1 MKNLLS
7 LLLPLAL
14 LLSLTACGEKSADEA
29 ARQTPPTLTVT
40 GANACSVTLKSSSY
54 DWTYTQG
61 LQSMTVIACGA
72 HPLDETSRDIT
83 PVLEMPFAVSA
94 AYFYTVTLDFG
105 DNSPD
110 SVSLRCWPS
119 DAWGSTGIPSETVTA
134 QRQDNGTFRAELP
147 QSDGIF
153 AVDALW
159 DGSSATYTFCTQA
172 EGSEELHPGA
182 VLSIGES
189 EDIRKIDISW
199 RSGSVNIYTAEQ
211 SAQISVKEESTAPL
225 AESEKMVCAIDGDTL
240 RIHFLGDAYRG
251 SYDGEKYLDVG
262 LPRELVS
269 AGHFEE
275 IKVETTDAYTIVGAD
290 VSGSIKLSTVGG
302 DARVMGAT
310 CPMVEIETVNGS
322 VGVVDGTWARVN
334 ISTLSGAIELAGEA
348 ENAEIETASG
358 KVDIAGALGTLD
370 FESVSGNL
378 ILATERA
385 LRLDAETESGS
396 IYLTLPAQDGFT
408 LDYETKSGAFRSALT
423 EREGTLI
430 ACGDRETHYTVP
442 ALDGGAVFVD
452 LFGLA
457 YELVNGSGVGEGA
470 FGVEPPLLHAKDRIA
485 ANFVRIGCKQ
495 RVVETLQL
503 GCRGNR
509 AALNHASQRGV
520 REQAAS
526 QHYMARAGISLHQR
540 IHILKI
546 ENVAVIG
553 YGERRA
559 FQRLAVKLLARR
571 SRIAVLLHAWV
582 HDQPCQRHAAIQI
595 EHTLVFVVALK
606 PQPGLDRYRQ
616 R

>member
-1 MKNLLS
+1 MKKLLS

-40 GANACSVTLKSSSY
+40 SANACSVTLKSSSY

-61 LQSMTVIACGA
+61 LQSMTAIACGA
-72 HPLDETSRDIT
+72 HPLDENCRDIT

-119 DAWGSTGIPSETVTA
+119 DAWGSTGMPSETVTA

-240 RIHFLGDAYRG
+240 RIRFLGDAYRG

-275 IKVETTDAYTIVGAD
+275 IKVETTDAYAYVSAD
-290 VSGSIKLSTVGG
+290 AQKIELSTLGG
-302 DARVMGAT
+302 DARVMCAT
-310 CPMVEIETVNGS
+310 CPMVELET
-322 VGVVDGTWARVN
+322 VGVVDGTWGK
-334 ISTLSGAIELAGEA
+334 IELSTLSGAIELAGEA
-348 ENAEIETASG
+348 ESAEIETASG
-358 KVDIAGALGTLD
+358 KVDIAGALGALD

-430 ACGDRETHYTVP
+430 TCLDDHATHYSVP
-442 ALDGGAVFVD
+442 ALDGGAVS
-452 LFGLA
+452 
-457 YELVNGSGVGEGA
+457 ELTIETMSGEVTIGASSSGS
-470 FGVEPPLLHAKDRIA
+470 
-485 ANFVRIGCKQ
+485 N
-495 RVVETLQL
+495 
-503 GCRGNR
+503 
-509 AALNHASQRGV
+509 
-520 REQAAS
+520 
-526 QHYMARAGISLHQR
+526 
-540 IHILKI
+540 
-546 ENVAVIG
+546 
-553 YGERRA
+553 
-559 FQRLAVKLLARR
+559 
-571 SRIAVLLHAWV
+571 
-582 HDQPCQRHAAIQI
+582 
-595 EHTLVFVVALK
+595 
-606 PQPGLDRYRQ
+606 
-616 R
+616 

>member
-1 MKNLLS
+1 MKKLLS

-14 LLSLTACGEKSADEA
+14 ALSLTACGEKSADET

-40 GANACSVTLKSSSY
+40 SANACSVTLKSSSY

-119 DAWGSTGIPSETVTA
+119 DAWGTTGMPSGTVTA

-159 DGSSATYTFCTQA
+159 DASSATYTFCTQA
-172 EGSEELHPGA
+172 EGATGYVSETFSVEPA
-182 VLSIGES
+182 RV
-189 EDIRKIDISW
+189 RKIEVDW
-199 RSGSVNIYTAEQ
+199 LGGSVNIYTAEQ

-251 SYDGEKYLDVG
+251 SYDGEKHLDVG

-290 VSGSIKLSTVGG
+290 VAGRIKLSTVGG

-310 CPMVEIETVNGS
+310 CPTVEIETVNGS
-322 VGVVDGTWARVN
+322 VGVVDGTWGKVEL
-334 ISTLSGAIELAGEA
+334 STVSGAIELAGEV
-348 ENAEIETASG
+348 ENAVIETTSG

-370 FESVSGNL
+370 VESVSGNL

-385 LRLDAETESGS
+385 LRLDAETVSGS

-408 LDYETKSGAFRSALT
+408 LDYETEKGSFDSALT

-430 ACGDRETHYTVP
+430 ACGDHETHYTVP
-442 ALDGGAVFVD
+442 ALEGGEMS
-452 LFGLA
+452 
-457 YELVNGSGVGEGA
+457 ELEISTVSG
-470 FGVEPPLLHAKDRIA
+470 
-485 ANFVRIGCKQ
+485 
-495 RVVETLQL
+495 TLTIEASP
-503 GCRGNR
+503 GGN
-509 AALNHASQRGV
+509 
-520 REQAAS
+520 
-526 QHYMARAGISLHQR
+526 
-540 IHILKI
+540 
-546 ENVAVIG
+546 
-553 YGERRA
+553 
-559 FQRLAVKLLARR
+559 
-571 SRIAVLLHAWV
+571 
-582 HDQPCQRHAAIQI
+582 
-595 EHTLVFVVALK
+595 
-606 PQPGLDRYRQ
+606 
-616 R
+616 

>member
-14 LLSLTACGEKSADEA
+14 ALSLAACGEKSADEA
-29 ARQTPPTLTVT
+29 ARQPPPTLTVT
-40 GANACSVTLKSSSY
+40 SANACSVTLKSSSY

-61 LQSMTVIACGA
+61 LQSMTAIACGA

-119 DAWGSTGIPSETVTA
+119 DAWGSTVMPSGTVTA
-134 QRQDNGTFRAELP
+134 QRQDNGTFRELP

-199 RSGSVNIYTAEQ
+199 RSGSVNIYAAEQ

-240 RIHFLGDAYRG
+240 RIRFLGDAYRG
-251 SYDGEKYLDVG
+251 SYDGEKHLDVG

-269 AGHFEE
+269 AGHFEKIE
-275 IKVETTDAYTIVGAD
+275 VETTDAYAYVSAD
-290 VSGSIKLSTVGG
+290 AQKIDLSTVGG
-302 DARVMGAT
+302 DARVMCAS
-310 CPMVEIETVNGS
+310 CPAVEIETVSGS
-322 VGVVDGTWARVN
+322 VGVVDGTWARVD

-358 KVDIAGALGTLD
+358 KVDIAGALGALD

-423 EREGTLI
+423 EREGALI

-442 ALDGGAVFVD
+442 ALEGGEMS
-452 LFGLA
+452 
-457 YELVNGSGVGEGA
+457 ELTIETMSGTLTIEASSSGS
-470 FGVEPPLLHAKDRIA
+470 
-485 ANFVRIGCKQ
+485 N
-495 RVVETLQL
+495 
-503 GCRGNR
+503 
-509 AALNHASQRGV
+509 
-520 REQAAS
+520 
-526 QHYMARAGISLHQR
+526 
-540 IHILKI
+540 
-546 ENVAVIG
+546 
-553 YGERRA
+553 
-559 FQRLAVKLLARR
+559 
-571 SRIAVLLHAWV
+571 
-582 HDQPCQRHAAIQI
+582 
-595 EHTLVFVVALK
+595 
-606 PQPGLDRYRQ
+606 
-616 R
+616 

>member
-1 MKNLLS
+1 MKKLLS

-14 LLSLTACGEKSADEA
+14 ALSLAACGEKSADEA

-40 GANACSVTLKSSSY
+40 SANACSVTLKSSSY

-61 LQSMTVIACGA
+61 LQSMTAIACGA

-119 DAWGSTGIPSETVTA
+119 DAWGSTGMPSETVTA

-159 DGSSATYTFCTQA
+159 DGSSATYTFSTQA
-172 EGSEELHPGA
+172 EGAAGYVSETFSVEPARVREIEVDWLG
-182 VLSIGES
+182 
-189 EDIRKIDISW
+189 
-199 RSGSVNIYTAEQ
+199 GSVNIYTAEQ

-240 RIHFLGDAYRG
+240 RIRFVGDAYRG
-251 SYDGEKYLDVG
+251 SYNGEKHLDVG

-275 IKVETTDAYTIVGAD
+275 IEVETTDAYTIVGAD

-302 DARVMGAT
+302 DARVMCAT
-310 CPMVEIETVNGS
+310 CPTVEIETVNGS
-322 VGVVDGTWARVN
+322 VGVVDGTWGK
-334 ISTLSGAIELAGEA
+334 IELSTVSGAIELAGEA

-358 KVDIAGALGTLD
+358 KVDIAGALGALD
-370 FESVSGNL
+370 FESVSGDL

-442 ALDGGAVFVD
+442 ALDGGAVS
-452 LFGLA
+452 
-457 YELVNGSGVGEGA
+457 ELTIETMSGEVTIGASSSGS
-470 FGVEPPLLHAKDRIA
+470 
-485 ANFVRIGCKQ
+485 N
-495 RVVETLQL
+495 
-503 GCRGNR
+503 
-509 AALNHASQRGV
+509 
-520 REQAAS
+520 
-526 QHYMARAGISLHQR
+526 
-540 IHILKI
+540 
-546 ENVAVIG
+546 
-553 YGERRA
+553 
-559 FQRLAVKLLARR
+559 
-571 SRIAVLLHAWV
+571 
-582 HDQPCQRHAAIQI
+582 
-595 EHTLVFVVALK
+595 
-606 PQPGLDRYRQ
+606 
-616 R
+616 

>member
-7 LLLPLAL
+7 LLLPLVL

-40 GANACSVTLKSSSY
+40 SANACSVTLKSSSY

-61 LQSMTVIACGA
+61 LQSMTDIACGA

-119 DAWGSTGIPSETVTA
+119 DAWGSTGMPSETVTA

-199 RSGSVNIYTAEQ
+199 LSGGVSVLAVGQTSQITVQEEATTALT
-211 SAQISVKEESTAPL
+211 EE
-225 AESEKMVCAIDGDTL
+225 EKLVCAVDGDTL
-240 RIHFLGDAYRG
+240 RIRFMSDARRD
-251 SYDGEKYLDVG
+251 SFEGEKFLTVS
-262 LPRELVS
+262 LPWELVKN
-269 AGHFEE
+269 AHFEE
-275 IKVETTDAYTIVGAD
+275 IDIETTSAYAYVSADAQK
-290 VSGSIKLSTVGG
+290 IKLSTVGG
-302 DARVMGAT
+302 DARVMCAN
-310 CPMVEIETVNGS
+310 CPEVEIETTSGNA
-322 VGVVDGTWARVN
+322 GVVDGTWGK
-334 ISTLSGAIELAGEA
+334 IELSTVSGAIELAGDA
-348 ENAEIETASG
+348 ESAEIETASG
-358 KVDIAGALGTLD
+358 KVDIAGALGALD

-430 ACGDRETHYTVP
+430 ACGDHEAYYTVP
-442 ALDGGAVFVD
+442 ALEGGEMS
-452 LFGLA
+452 
-457 YELVNGSGVGEGA
+457 ELEISTVSGTLTIDASSGS
-470 FGVEPPLLHAKDRIA
+470 
-485 ANFVRIGCKQ
+485 N
-495 RVVETLQL
+495 
-503 GCRGNR
+503 
-509 AALNHASQRGV
+509 
-520 REQAAS
+520 
-526 QHYMARAGISLHQR
+526 
-540 IHILKI
+540 
-546 ENVAVIG
+546 
-553 YGERRA
+553 
-559 FQRLAVKLLARR
+559 
-571 SRIAVLLHAWV
+571 
-582 HDQPCQRHAAIQI
+582 
-595 EHTLVFVVALK
+595 
-606 PQPGLDRYRQ
+606 
-616 R
+616 

>member
-1 MKNLLS
+1 MKKLLS

-40 GANACSVTLKSSSY
+40 SANACSVTLKSSSY
-54 DWTYTQG
+54 DWTYPQG

-119 DAWGSTGIPSETVTA
+119 DAWGTTGMPSETVTA

-199 RSGSVNIYTAEQ
+199 RSGGVNVQAVGQTSQITVQEDATAE
-211 SAQISVKEESTAPL
+211 L
-225 AESEKMVCAIDGDTL
+225 AEDEKLVCAVDGDTL
-240 RIHFLGDAYRG
+240 RIRFMSDANRDG
-251 SYDGEKYLDVG
+251 FEGEKFLTVS
-262 LPRELVS
+262 LPWELVKN
-269 AGHFEE
+269 AHFEE
-275 IKVETTDAYTIVGAD
+275 IDIETTSAYAYVSADAQKIE
-290 VSGSIKLSTVGG
+290 LSTLSG
-302 DARVMGAT
+302 DARVMGAS
-310 CPMVEIETVNGS
+310 CPEVEIETTSGNA
-322 VGVVDGTWARVN
+322 GVVDGTWAKVD
-334 ISTLSGAIELAGEA
+334 ISTVSGAIELAGEA

-358 KVDIAGALGTLD
+358 KVDIAGALGALD

-408 LDYETKSGAFRSALT
+408 LNYETKSGAFRSALT
-423 EREGTLI
+423 EREGALI
-430 ACGDRETHYTVP
+430 TCLDDHVTHYSVP
-442 ALDGGAVFVD
+442 ALDGGAVS
-452 LFGLA
+452 
-457 YELVNGSGVGEGA
+457 ELTIETMSGEVTIGASSSGS
-470 FGVEPPLLHAKDRIA
+470 
-485 ANFVRIGCKQ
+485 N
-495 RVVETLQL
+495 
-503 GCRGNR
+503 
-509 AALNHASQRGV
+509 
-520 REQAAS
+520 
-526 QHYMARAGISLHQR
+526 
-540 IHILKI
+540 
-546 ENVAVIG
+546 
-553 YGERRA
+553 
-559 FQRLAVKLLARR
+559 
-571 SRIAVLLHAWV
+571 
-582 HDQPCQRHAAIQI
+582 
-595 EHTLVFVVALK
+595 
-606 PQPGLDRYRQ
+606 
-616 R
+616 